1 MEMVLKTAYQIKA
14 IPIIRNFVDE
24 TAKYYGAN
32 KSECDELKLATE
44 EAAEHI
50 IVNYPKE
57 QQGFFEIF
65 CIVDKDTFR
74 IVLSNTGV
82 PVDKE
87 HIPTYKVENPSDS
100 IDGLKFFLINKL
112 TDNFYFL
119 NLGTEGWQ
127 TVLEKKLL
135 SLAKLDEKE
144 NENQDDET
152 PVISNRENLEV
163 SMASP
168 EDAYQ
173 ITKLA
178 YFTYHY
184 SYAKTVFYYP
194 EILSESIKNKN
205 VISFV
210 AKTAAGDVV
219 IHSGY
224 LRSPYSREIVEA
236 GALMSNPE
244 FRRNRGLILII
255 KKQINFCNDK
265 EQGIKIIESN
275 LVTAHT
281 GSQRVTKVSN
291 FYPFALKISVHKRV
305 EFVAIESDS
314 QRETLLY
321 SIWTP
326 FSLEQVTLNLPAIHH
341 TFVNEIFETAQL
353 PVLLKENYI
362 SPKTELSK
370 FNIDKKDVDNL
381 ATISLD
387 KPGKEW
393 LVELKRIVR
402 DLNAENI
409 ITFHLRI
416 PAWEKIPADLENQLN
431 SIGFFFA
438 GVIPHTPQNWWL
450 NYTRLDNQKFDFEKV
465 HTEGENATKL
475 KDYINSC
482 YNTVSD
488 I

>member
-1 MEMVLKTAYQIKA
+1 
-14 IPIIRNFVDE
+14 
-24 TAKYYGAN
+24 
-32 KSECDELKLATE
+32 
-44 EAAEHI
+44 
-50 IVNYPKE
+50 
-57 QQGFFEIF
+57 
-65 CIVDKDTFR
+65 
-74 IVLSNTGV
+74 
-82 PVDKE
+82 
-87 HIPTYKVENPSDS
+87 
-100 IDGLKFFLINKL
+100 
-112 TDNFYFL
+112 
-119 NLGTEGWQ
+119 
-127 TVLEKKLL
+127 
-135 SLAKLDEKE
+135 
-144 NENQDDET
+144 
-152 PVISNRENLEV
+152 
-163 SMASP
+163 
-168 EDAYQ
+168 
-173 ITKLA
+173 
-178 YFTYHY
+178 
-184 SYAKTVFYYP
+184 
-194 EILSESIKNKN
+194 
-205 VISFV
+205 
-210 AKTAAGDVV
+210 
-219 IHSGY
+219 
-224 LRSPYSREIVEA
+224 
-236 GALMSNPE
+236 
-244 FRRNRGLILII
+244 
-255 KKQINFCNDK
+255 
-265 EQGIKIIESN
+265 
-275 LVTAHT
+275 
-281 GSQRVTKVSN
+281 
-291 FYPFALKISVHKRV
+291 VHKRV

-438 GVIPHTPQNWWL
+438 GVIPHTPQNWWI